1 MRERLSDLYLLP
13 LTSHLSLIAMTLS
26 LSLDTPSPAD
36 QVWTVAQLSTAINR
50 LVTGE
55 FPPIWV
61 RGEVIQCK
69 AWSSGHWY
77 FTLRD
82 RKSQVKCCMF
92 RLNAS
97 RAGKPPADGT
107 EVFVLAKPGI
117 YEEKGEFQLVVSRM
131 LPTSA
136 VGQKQQELERV
147 KALLQQDGLFDPARK
162 RRVPSYAS
170 TVALVT
176 SPDGAA
182 LSDVVTVT
190 RKRWPCARI
199 LFVAARVQGEGAV
212 QELVRALRLVN
223 RIPELDLCIVGRG
236 GGAREDLAAFN
247 SEAVCRAL
255 AEVRVPTISAVGH
268 EIDISL
274 TDLVADLRAPTPSA
288 AAEMAVPDRR
298 DALRLVD
305 DLSVRLASGLT
316 GRTRLAGA
324 RLARSSD
331 RLRSMVQTMLTV
343 HRGRADRLG
352 AQLDALSPMR
362 VLGRGYAVARDDQ
375 GRVLKRRADFDRTE
389 RFRLRLTDGEIR
401 ARVE

>member
-1 MRERLSDLYLLP
+1 
-13 LTSHLSLIAMTLS
+13 MTLS
-26 LSLDTPSPAD
+26 LRFDTPTAAD
-36 QVWTVAQLSTAINR
+36 QVWSVGQLSTAINR
-50 LVTGE
+50 LIDGAL
-55 FPPIWV
+55 PAIWV
-61 RGEVIQCK
+61 RGEVLQCK
-69 AWSSGHWY
+69 VWSSGHWY

-82 RKSQVKCCMF
+82 RHSQVKCCMF

-107 EVFVLAKPGI
+107 EVFVLAKPGL

-147 KALLQQDGLFDPARK
+147 KAILQQDGLFDPARK
-162 RRVPSYAS
+162 RPVPGFAC
-170 TVALVT
+170 TIALVT

-182 LSDVVTVT
+182 LKDVVTVT

-223 RIPELDLCIVGRG
+223 RIPGLDLCIVGRG
-236 GGAREDLAAFN
+236 GGARQDLAAFN

-255 AEVRVPTISAVGH
+255 ANVRVPTISAVGH
-268 EIDISL
+268 EVDISL
-274 TDLVADLRAPTPSA
+274 TDLVADLRAPTPAA
-288 AAEMAVPDRR
+288 AAEMAVADRR
-298 DALRLVD
+298 DVQRLVD

-324 RLARSSD
+324 RLGRSAD
-331 RLRSMVQTMLTV
+331 RLQSGLEKILAGSRSLT
-343 HRGRADRLG
+343 DRLG
-352 AQLDALSPMR
+352 AQLDALSPLK
-362 VLGRGYAVARDDQ
+362 VLGRGYAVPISES
-375 GRVLKRRADFDRTE
+375 GRVLKCRADFIKDE
-389 RFRLRLTDGEIR
+389 PFRLRVADGDVR